1 MRSRWVWDSDYR
13 VRPTDLVKE
22 FRSNGPEYKVRVH
35 TKMRVS
41 YSAHYRKLLPRILE
55 ALELRSNNAA
65 HRPVLDAIDL
75 IKKYRGNRQQY
86 FTADEVP
93 IEDVVRNKWR
103 DVVVETS
110 PDGTARIN
118 RINYEICGL
127 QALRERLRCKRVLR
141 LVDDSSGTRQAE

>member
-22 FRSNGPEYKVRVH
+22 FRSNGREYKVRVH

-93 IEDVVRNKWR
+93 IEDVVRNK
-103 DVVVETS
+103 
-110 PDGTARIN
+110 
-118 RINYEICGL
+118 
-127 QALRERLRCKRVLR
+127 
-141 LVDDSSGTRQAE
+141 